1 MESPYSSEVCTP
13 ITKCS
18 PNQQFQIQKGSLLLP
33 TWAHWSLMW
42 WKILSAIVPLYQKII
57 SLSWVKLSIHP
68 PIHRRFEFGMAKLK

>member
-18 PNQQFQIQKGSLLLP
+18 PNQQFQIQNVSPSAANLGTLVIKGVENLL
-33 TWAHWSLMW
+33 SDR
-42 WKILSAIVPLYQKII
+42 PLYQKII

-68 PIHRRFEFGMAKLK
+68 PIHRCFEFGMAELK